1 MRFIKKYKFYI
12 FLATV
17 LIAAAIGRY
26 YIMNHKVKNDTSK
39 MEIIAEG
46 SGNSYAPEITIED
59 TTEITSSISED
70 DTEETETKVYPDY
83 TGEMY
88 DTLDTAPQ
96 FAVLSEESYIKLS
109 ELDSLGRCGPA
120 EGCVSKDTMPPEG
133 EQRGEIGAI
142 RPTGWVQTKYP
153 GIVDS
158 DPPYIY
164 NRCHL
169 LMWAL
174 TNINAEERNLI
185 TGTRYM
191 NVNMTTH
198 EMMIVRYIE
207 KTGNHVM
214 YRVTPVFIDN
224 ELLCRGLEMEAY
236 SVEDNGEGINFHVFY
251 HNVQPGIVIDYK
263 TGNTTEE

>member
-1 MRFIKKYKFYI
+1 
-12 FLATV
+12 
-17 LIAAAIGRY
+17 
-26 YIMNHKVKNDTSK
+26 
-39 MEIIAEG
+39 
-46 SGNSYAPEITIED
+46 
-59 TTEITSSISED
+59 
-70 DTEETETKVYPDY
+70 
-83 TGEMY
+83 
-88 DTLDTAPQ
+88 
-96 FAVLSEESYIKLS
+96 
-109 ELDSLGRCGPA
+109 
-120 EGCVSKDTMPPEG
+120 
-133 EQRGEIGAI
+133 
-142 RPTGWVQTKYP
+142 
-153 GIVDS
+153 
-158 DPPYIY
+158 
-164 NRCHL
+164 
-169 LMWAL
+169 MWAL